1 MCFSPEAKVLQVYGK
16 MPTVRVMARIYFRYS
31 KFETSQW
38 ALYTYIF
45 PRILSSR
52 KIFLDST
59 RNSYVNAGHSPASS
73 EDFFALQSDILLQT
87 FRIAWSTLLN
97 CQIIYRR
104 ILGYNILCQSKSQIG
119 TYEVRPTILWSMIA
133 WLI

>member
-31 KFETSQW
+31 KFETSLW
-38 ALYTYIF
+38 ALYAKDQ
-45 PRILSSR
+45 ILSLG